1 MNEKEV
7 QALIKKMAA
16 KATAKKKETRPTY
29 DPTLE
34 ATKREAPS
42 EEGEQ
47 RTHFFKEMKR
57 REF

>member
-7 QALIKKMAA
+7 QALIKKITA
-16 KATAKKKETRPTY
+16 KANQKKKEPRPTY
-29 DPTLE
+29 DPTLT

-47 RTHFFKEMKR
+47 RTQFFKEMKR

>member
-1 MNEKEV
+1 MNEKQI
-7 QALIKKMAA
+7 QALIKKIQN
-16 KATAKKKETRPTY
+16 KPKKQETRPTY

-42 EEGEQ
+42 EEAEQ
-47 RTHFFKEMKR
+47 RKQFFSEMKK

>member
-1 MNEKEV
+1 MNEKQM
-7 QALIKKMAA
+7 QALIKKLQS
-16 KATAKKKETRPTY
+16 KQKKQEPRPTY

-42 EEGEQ
+42 EEAEQ
-47 RTHFFKEMKR
+47 RKQFFSEMKK

>member
-1 MNEKEV
+1 MDEK
-7 QALIKKMAA
+7 QIQSLIKKMAN
-16 KATAKKKETRPTY
+16 KAAQKKKETRPTY

-42 EEGEQ
+42 EEGDQ
-47 RTHFFKEMKR
+47 RTAWFKEMKR